1 LPLLLPLA
9 GSSASTLKALAVRA
23 TSGGKKAAATAAGAL
38 PLRQGDGDRKPS
50 PPVERTARCRQ
61 RIKLQGMHERH
72 NVSG

>member
-1 LPLLLPLA
+1 
-9 GSSASTLKALAVRA
+9 
-23 TSGGKKAAATAAGAL
+23 L

-50 PPVERTARCRQ
+50 PPERTARRQ